1 MTVEGTMHLADMKVN
16 DCDCPACVGRTIEQ
30 IKAMKPAER
39 MVTLARHNLYTS
51 LTEIERCRRAILEGD
66 IWELAERRCRSHPAL
81 LDGLRR
87 LHEHTEYLERFE
99 PLSRDR
105 AMFYTGP
112 ESLNRPVML
121 RYEKRVFSRYR
132 QPANEILVGFADN
145 SKPYSKRYS
154 SEIARISETS
164 DAHFMVVTP
173 FGPVPIELDEMYP
186 IAQSLFPSINDR
198 ETQERIKELMERQSH
213 RQTYKLSLMYD
224 GEPTIEMLS
233 EIGKGRSTFDLD
245 MYRIRAVADYQFGE
259 GAADALFSGKVDL
272 VKSKNT
278 DKIRNVIVDGEHV
291 LSLRAEDGFF
301 SMRPGAAR
309 RLMKAFPSPRLRV
322 IVRDDTIPFV
332 REGKNAFCG
341 FVVEADQELR
351 PMDEVMVVD
360 QNDTLL
366 AIGRA
371 ILVPE
376 EMRAMTKGIAV
387 KVREGVKD

>member
-1 MTVEGTMHLADMKVN
+1 
-16 DCDCPACVGRTIEQ
+16 
-30 IKAMKPAER
+30 
-39 MVTLARHNLYTS
+39 
-51 LTEIERCRRAILEGD
+51 
-66 IWELAERRCRSHPAL
+66 
-81 LDGLRR
+81 
-87 LHEHTEYLERFE
+87 
-99 PLSRDR
+99 
-105 AMFYTGP
+105 
-112 ESLNRPVML
+112 
-121 RYEKRVFSRYR
+121 
-132 QPANEILVGFADN
+132 
-145 SKPYSKRYS
+145 
-154 SEIARISETS
+154 
-164 DAHFMVVTP
+164 
-173 FGPVPIELDEMYP
+173 
-186 IAQSLFPSINDR
+186 
-198 ETQERIKELMERQSH
+198 
-213 RQTYKLSLMYD
+213 
-224 GEPTIEMLS
+224 
-233 EIGKGRSTFDLD
+233 

-322 IVRDDTIPFV
+322 IVRDDAIPFV
-332 REGKNAFCG
+332 REGKNTFCG

>member
-1 MTVEGTMHLADMKVN
+1 M
-16 DCDCPACVGRTIEQ
+16 
-30 IKAMKPAER
+30 
-39 MVTLARHNLYTS
+39 
-51 LTEIERCRRAILEGD
+51 EIERCKRAILEGD

-87 LHEHTEYLERFE
+87 LREHTEYLERFE

-121 RYEKRVFSRYR
+121 RYEKRIFSRYR
-132 QPANEILVGFADN
+132 QPSNEIMIGFADN
-145 SKPYSKRYS
+145 GKPYARQYSK
-154 SEIARISETS
+154 EISRISATS

-173 FGPVPIELDEMYP
+173 FGPVPIEMDEMYP
-186 IAQSLFPSINDR
+186 IAQSLFPRTTDH
-198 ETQERIKELMERQSH
+198 ETDERIKDLMERQSH

-224 GEPTIEMLS
+224 GEPTLEMLS
-233 EIGKGRSTFDLD
+233 EIAKGTSTFDLD
-245 MYRIRAVADYQFGE
+245 SYRIRAVADYQFGE
-259 GAADALFSGKVDL
+259 GAADALFSGKIEL

-278 DKIRNVIVDGEHV
+278 DKIRNIVVDGEHI

-301 SMRPGAAR
+301 TMRPGAAR
-309 RLMKAFPSPRLRV
+309 RLMKAFPSPKLRV
-322 IVRDDTIPFV
+322 MVKDDAIPFV
-332 REGKNAFCG
+332 MEGKNTFCG
-341 FVVEADQELR
+341 FVLDADQDLR

-360 QNDTLL
+360 KNDKLL

-371 ILVPE
+371 ILVSD
-376 EMRAMTKGIAV
+376 EMKAMNKGIAV